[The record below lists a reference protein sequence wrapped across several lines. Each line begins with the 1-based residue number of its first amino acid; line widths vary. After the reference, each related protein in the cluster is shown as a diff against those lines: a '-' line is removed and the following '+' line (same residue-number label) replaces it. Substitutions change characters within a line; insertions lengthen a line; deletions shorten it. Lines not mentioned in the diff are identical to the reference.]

1 MFIRLKI
8 NKSGSKSVMLVH
20 GERTPGK
27 KHVLCVCFKKER
39 GEQFIAKK
47 DLRINFRIR
56 AKEIR
61 VVGEEGEQLG
71 VMTVPDAL
79 KKAEDAGL
87 DLVEVAP
94 TANPPVC
101 RIIDYSKYKYEQEKR
116 EKEARK
122 KQRTVHIKE
131 IRLSP
136 KIGEHDYLFKL
147 KNLEEFLKRGDKVK
161 ITMMFKGREM
171 THVDLGR
178 RILDRLSSDISS
190 IGEIEE
196 SPRLEGR
203 FINMVIRAK

>member
-1 MFIRLKI
+1 
-8 NKSGSKSVMLVH
+8 
-20 GERTPGK
+20 
-27 KHVLCVCFKKER
+27 
-39 GEQFIAKK
+39 
-47 DLRINFRIR
+47 LRVNFRIR
-56 AKEIR
+56 VKEVR

-71 VMTVPDAL
+71 VMSTPDAL
-79 KKAEDAGL
+79 KRAEEAGL

-94 TANPPVC
+94 GAVPPVC

-122 KQRTVHIKE
+122 KQKIVHIKE
-131 IRLSP
+131 IRLGP

-147 KNLEEFLKRGDKVK
+147 RNLEDFLKRGDKVK

-171 THVDLGR
+171 AHVDLGR
-178 RILDRLSSDISS
+178 KILDRLASDISAV
-190 IGEIEE
+190 GEIEE